1 MIRFFIIMV
10 LVVVGDQLSKLWILE
25 NFALYDSRV
34 IIPGFFNLTFL
45 RNSGAAFGMLSDMP
59 LLWRQIFFISIAA
72 IALVTLVI
80 MQRKMSKD
88 SSWYTVCFAFIAG
101 GAVGNVIDRVLYGS
115 VVDFLD
121 VYIKNY
127 HWPAFNVAD
136 SGITI
141 GVGIFLLLQI
151 FEGEEEEKKAPPVK
165 SKNDEKEEKGDVDL
179 FSFSKD

>member
-59 LLWRQIFFISIAA
+59 LLWRQIFFITIAVV
-72 IALVTLVI
+72 ALVTLFF
-80 MQRKMSKD
+80 MQRKMGRENFL
-88 SSWYTVCFAFIAG
+88 YTLCLAFIGG

-121 VYIKNY
+121 VYIGKY

-136 SGITI
+136 SGITV
-141 GVGIFLLLQI
+141 GVTLFLLLQI
-151 FEGEEEEKKAPPVK
+151 FEEDGEKTTKSEK
-165 SKNDEKEEKGDVDL
+165 S
-179 FSFSKD
+179 S